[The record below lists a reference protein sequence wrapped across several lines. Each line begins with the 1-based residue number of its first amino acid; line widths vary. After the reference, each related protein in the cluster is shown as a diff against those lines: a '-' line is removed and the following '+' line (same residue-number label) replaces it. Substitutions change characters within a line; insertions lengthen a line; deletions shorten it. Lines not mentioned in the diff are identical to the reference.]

1 MDSYLQ
7 LIKLE
12 LFVLRKDPKVR
23 IKLMISL
30 LLVLYVLAFSI
41 LENNANILPFF
52 FFGFFFATPLIDY
65 SFYMER
71 VNKRFS
77 LLLGKGFTLTQIF
90 VSKTAVIFLIGLI
103 SGIVF
108 TLMAFFL
115 NSKGILN
122 AGFEKEYILY
132 FIIISVYSFWMIVFS
147 GLVQARF
154 ELIFPVRLLNI
165 IAFILFV
172 NFQEGVV
179 NSFLKNYKIELLIL
193 FTILSAGAVFLA
205 GRLNKDKIS

>member
-1 MDSYLQ
+1 MNSYLR

-23 IKLMISL
+23 IKLMISF
-30 LLVLYVLAFSI
+30 LLVLYVLSFSI
-41 LENNANILPFF
+41 LEKNSNILPFF

-71 VNKRFS
+71 IHKRFA
-77 LLLGKGFTLTQIF
+77 LLLGKGFTLKEIF
-90 VSKTAVIFLIGLI
+90 VSKTIVIFLFGLG

-108 TLMAFFL
+108 TVLAVSL
-115 NSKGILN
+115 NKAGLLN
-122 AGFEKEYILY
+122 AGFETGY
-132 FIIISVYSFWMIVFS
+132 FKYFLAIAVFSFWMIIFS
-147 GLVQARF
+147 GLIQARF
-154 ELIFPVRLLNI
+154 EIIFPVRLLNI
-165 IAFILFV
+165 LSFLLFV

-179 NSFLKNYKIELLIL
+179 NSFLKDYSIQMIII
-193 FTILSAGAVFLA
+193 FAVLSAAAVFLT

>member
-1 MDSYLQ
+1 

-71 VNKRFS
+71 INKRFS

-90 VSKTAVIFLIGLI
+90 VSKTTVIFLIGLV

-108 TLMAFFL
+108 TLMASFL

-122 AGFEKEYILY
+122 AGFETEYILY

>member
-1 MDSYLQ
+1 MSSYLQ

-71 VNKRFS
+71 INKRFS
-77 LLLGKGFTLTQIF
+77 LLLGKGYTLTQIF
-90 VSKTAVIFLIGLI
+90 VSKTTVIFLIGLL

-108 TLMAFFL
+108 TLMASFL

>member
-1 MDSYLQ
+1 MNSYLQ

-71 VNKRFS
+71 INKRFS

-90 VSKTAVIFLIGLI
+90 VSKTTVIFLIGLV

-108 TLMAFFL
+108 TLMASFL

-122 AGFEKEYILY
+122 AGFETEYILY